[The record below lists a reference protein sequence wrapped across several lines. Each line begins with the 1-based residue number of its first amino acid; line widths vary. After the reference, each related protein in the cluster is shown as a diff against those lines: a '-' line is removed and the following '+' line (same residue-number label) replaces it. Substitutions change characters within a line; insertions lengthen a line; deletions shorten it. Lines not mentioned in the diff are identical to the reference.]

1 MGLSAHAGAFFLWL
15 LSLCLFTL
23 LGSGLGLIV
32 GAAIPNM
39 QQAITISVIFILSSI
54 ILGTSPLVRANW
66 RRLIEVAHRLNSC
79 AGGFFLSQQSLRVWI
94 AWARWI
100 SIIKYSYELLLL
112 TEYQVGDDTYTPA
125 AVNNQYP
132 TTGGVI
138 TGDDVLDYLNV
149 ETNIWAD
156 VLFLVGMIVVTRLL
170 AYLALRF
177 LNKKQF

>member
-1 MGLSAHAGAFFLWL
+1 M
-15 LSLCLFTL
+15 
-23 LGSGLGLIV
+23 
-32 GAAIPNM
+32 
-39 QQAITISVIFILSSI
+39 
-54 ILGTSPLVRANW
+54 
-66 RRLIEVAHRLNSC
+66 
-79 AGGFFLSQQSLRVWI
+79 WI